1 MKIRNISRSSI
12 QYIVIQSDF
21 SIKDPINFSADKK
34 NNIFHYLQRFPRDFI
49 QLEDQQKYFT
59 LSENHTLLNPA
70 LSILIF
76 EEKGFKSRINPIIG
90 YSKILDLDYRVV
102 VYIVDVNCKNK
113 DNIIASI
120 KSTNQKYFY
129 FCFFGEPTSPLEI
142 SLEKDH
148 YFESLAHLLAS
159 FKRDFP
165 GIKQMFAQKSP
176 SYKNLTLNLD
186 ENENASSVLDFNPL
200 IPNFLILM
208 QTLNKFWKVKYPENR
223 ENIPAERSHALYKI
237 ITEIDQ
243 VHKNLRQNQNAPIL
257 IATFPFF
264 NPAIKSYL
272 KNKESEQLHKL
283 FTGFYG
289 MEQNLEYRHE
299 GETKTENINT
309 EQKIAELVLEE
320 LVKPK
325 LLFLDAIAYLQSSFT
340 FSPIFRAPLIGYS
353 IYRELSMFNPA
364 NANFQTQNSLRN
376 IFKSL
381 LKLGEKLSN
390 HTLSEELKNYI
401 KEREGQLLV
410 ISDLPIEWLTID
422 SVPLCFSHDICR
434 IPEANYQG
442 ILNNYSANNRLNLV
456 VTDDVLSKTLIILS
470 GDAKNNLDHEFNNSY
485 KMITD
490 NAEKLGYK
498 YVYCNSIKEI
508 AVAVRK
514 YQPTILVFDC
524 HGNIDANSKETFLTI
539 GNQRLTGREISKHK
553 ISAPI
558 VFLSCCNTS
567 PNYGYVNQ
575 IHDAFFEVGAITVT
589 GTFLPI
595 SIKRG
600 TAYYI
605 RILYLLQ
612 QQSTKRFYDNWLS
625 FISNSIRTSLIHDV
639 IIKASDKL
647 GRSLTEDEINFLS
660 ELINDIQIFSKRREI
675 FLKLISIGIDIGE
688 NLNIKIQDTDCEF
701 LMYTHYGRPD
711 LITFETANS

>member
-1 MKIRNISRSSI
+1 MKIRNISQSSI

-21 SIKDPINFSADKK
+21 STKDPIRFSADKK

-49 QLEDQQKYFT
+49 QFDNQQRYFAI
-59 LSENHTLLNPA
+59 SENHTLLNPA

-76 EEKGFKSRINPIIG
+76 EEKGFKSGINPIIG
-90 YSKILDLDYRVV
+90 YSKILDLDHRVV
-102 VYIVDVNCKNK
+102 IYIVDVNCKNK
-113 DNIIASI
+113 DDIIASI
-120 KSTNQKYFY
+120 KSTKQRCFY
-129 FCFFGEPTSPLEI
+129 FCFFGEPIVPPKF
-142 SLEKDH
+142 SLDKDH
-148 YFESLAHLLAS
+148 YFESLEHLLVF
-159 FKRDFP
+159 FKRDFL
-165 GIKQMFAQKSP
+165 GIKEMFAQKSP
-176 SYKNLTLNLD
+176 DYRNLTFNLD
-186 ENENASSVLDFNPL
+186 ENENTFSILDFNPL
-200 IPNFLILM
+200 IPNFLTLM

-223 ENIPAERSHALYKI
+223 ENIPAERSRALYKI
-237 ITEIDQ
+237 ITEIDR
-243 VHKNLRQNQNAPIL
+243 VHKDLRQEKKAPIL

-283 FTGFYG
+283 FRGFYG

-299 GETKTENINT
+299 GETKTDDADN
-309 EQKIAELVLEE
+309 EQKIAKIVLEE

-340 FSPIFRAPLIGYS
+340 FSPVFRAPLIGDS

-364 NANFQTQNSLRN
+364 NANFQTQSALRN

-381 LKLGEKLSN
+381 VKLGEKLSN
-390 HTLSEELKNYI
+390 HTLPNELKNYI
-401 KEREGQLLV
+401 KEREGQVLV

-470 GDAKNNLDHEFNNSY
+470 ADAKNNVDHEFNNSY

-490 NAEKLGYK
+490 NAKKLGYK
-498 YVYCNSIKEI
+498 HVYCNSIKDV
-508 AVAVRK
+508 AMAVRK
-514 YQPTILVFDC
+514 YQPTLLVFDC
-524 HGNIDANSKETFLTI
+524 HGNIDVNSKETFLTI

-595 SIKRG
+595 SIKRA

-612 QQSTKRFYDNWLS
+612 QEHTKRFYDNWLS

-647 GRSLTEDEINFLS
+647 GRSLKEDEIIVLS
-660 ELINDIQIFSKRREI
+660 ELTNEIQMFSKRREV
-675 FLKLISIGIDIGE
+675 FLKLISAGIDIGE

-711 LITFETANS
+711 LITFDKASR